1 MADWSQLP
9 YDIIQMIAIRL
20 DAVEDFLAFSAVC
33 SSWRS
38 FYVTKKWTPGP
49 QVPWLMLSD
58 NKNSNMRSFFSLYR
72 DKVYELELPEACGR
86 RCWGSSD
93 GWLVT
98 IGSDLE
104 IHLLNA
110 FTRDQIRLPAA
121 STFQFLFNVAVD
133 WYQLI
138 EKAILMRKPSQSTA
152 SKEDFLIVAIYGPL
166 RQLAFTKPGYAS
178 WITVEESFQY
188 RIMDVACLNDQ
199 IFAISATGTLLVVD
213 INSHLPVIEHIAA
226 PPHEWAR
233 DQIFLVESFGELL
246 MIYQNVYVGN
256 LNHTGDPVQFDVFKF
271 DFGAREWTQLMDL
284 GDRAIFL
291 GDNISMSVSA
301 ANLINI
307 RGNSIYFIG
316 SKVEHWWRYD
326 EHFVDRDS
334 GVYNMASRI
343 VEPFYFGADY
353 PSYYSCPVWLTP
365 TLCYN
370 C

>member
-9 YDIIQMIAIRL
+9 YDIVQMIATRL

-38 FYVTKKWTPGP
+38 FYVTRKWTPGP
-49 QVPWLMLSD
+49 QVPCLMLSD
-58 NKNSNMRSFFSLYR
+58 NENSNMRSFFSLYR
-72 DKVYELELPEACGR
+72 DKEYELELPEACGR

-110 FTRDQIRLPAA
+110 FTRDQMRLPAGN
-121 STFQFLFNVAVD
+121 TFQFLFNVVDD
-133 WYQLI
+133 WYQI
-138 EKAILMRKPSQSTA
+138 IDKAIVTRKPSQSTA
-152 SKEDFLIVAIYGPL
+152 SKDDFLIAAIYGPL

-188 RIMDVACLNDQ
+188 RIMDVACFNDQ

-213 INSHLPVIEHIAA
+213 NNLQLPEIVHIAV
-226 PPHEWAR
+226 PPQKWAR
-233 DQIFLVESFGELL
+233 EQVFLVESFGELL
-246 MIYQNVYVGN
+246 MIYQYVYVGN
-256 LNHTGDPVQFDVFKF
+256 SNRTGEPIQFEVFKL
-271 DFGAREWTQLMDL
+271 DFGTREWTQLMDL

-301 ANLINI
+301 TNLINI
-307 RGNSIYFIG
+307 RRNSIYFVG

-353 PSYYSCPVWLTP
+353 PSYYSCPIWLTP
-365 TLCYN
+365 TLC
-370 C
+370 